1 MTTRIKIS
9 DLADAMIE
17 NYWLLCSPQQAIA
30 NALGDYAQMM
40 EAKTL
45 FWYNDEIVTPE
56 MFITALSEMVVWF
69 LENHSDWKA

>member
-17 NYWLLCSPQQAIA
+17 QYWLLCSPQQAVA

-40 EAKTL
+40 EAKTP
-45 FWYNDEIVTPE
+45 FSYNDEIVTPE
-56 MFITALSEMVVWF
+56 MFITALNEMMLWF
-69 LENHSDWKA
+69 LENHSEWKA